1 MTSNIIIHP
10 TQKTQRLVPGWHR
23 HLVFCVACFLL
34 MMGICQQPR
43 GQTPKTQIQLR
54 VLTLDS
60 ITPDIR
66 ELFQHHE
73 KGTHR
78 TLGAA
83 ETAASNLMTALHRK
97 GHLLASVD
105 SARIKN
111 DTMFLFVWCGIRFRA
126 ARLVMEDDDAALAE
140 LLGIHLHPQ
149 IVAQLPD
156 KTIRALSDAFLRQGY
171 PLATVTLTGME
182 IKGETLLT
190 YAAIERGGYY
200 VWDSLGIT
208 GLADIHNK
216 VLQRLLRIR
225 EGKPYN
231 NLLINDLEKNIASLP
246 FVSLPN
252 GYSIV
257 LTTDGKARV
266 ILPLEKVKA
275 SGFNGLIGFGPDR
288 ADPTKLI
295 LSGDVALKLHNAL
308 GYAEEMELK
317 WNGIQG
323 DQNLFMFYRQP
334 YLPFAS
340 FGVMGRFE
348 LFRKGET
355 YYTLLQRAGLV
366 VRPTPE
372 SLFTVWLQ
380 RRGSRV
386 LDRTIFS
393 TATTL
398 PPFADFEATLF
409 GITWQREQLDLP
421 ANPGRGYQIEGEI
434 GGGARR
440 LLTSADIPVALF
452 QGIEI
457 KTRHAA
463 AQINAGTYLA
473 LTPRWIIRS
482 AIAMATL
489 YGGTQHENGL
499 YFIGGIR
506 TLRGFDERSITAS
519 SYALGSVELRYRFE
533 QTAHFKLFIDGGWYE
548 KALADSYQHDT
559 PYGFGVGMSLPSP
572 AGMMQVSYGW
582 GIGFGNRFDVRT
594 GRLHVGIEA
603 RF

>member
-1 MTSNIIIHP
+1 MTSNINIHQ
-10 TQKTQRLVPGWHR
+10 TKKTEPQAPLLRRCLVCCF
-23 HLVFCVACFLL
+23 VCFLL
-34 MMGICQQPR
+34 MMGICQGLR
-43 GQTPKTQIQLR
+43 GQTPKATITLRILTQD
-54 VLTLDS
+54 T
-60 ITPDIR
+60 ITSDIR
-66 ELFQHHE
+66 GIIHRHE
-73 KGTHR
+73 KRTHR
-78 TLGAA
+78 NMGAA
-83 ETAASNLMTALHRK
+83 QTAASDLMTSLHRN

-105 SARIKN
+105 SSRIQN
-111 DTMFLFVWCGIRFRA
+111 DTLLVYVWSGTRFSA
-126 ARLVMEDDDAALAE
+126 ASLVMDEADAFMAE
-140 LLGIHLHPQ
+140 LLGIRLHQP
-149 IVAQLPD
+149 VATQLPD
-156 KTIRALSDAFLRQGY
+156 QTIRALLDALLQQGY

-182 IKGETLLT
+182 IKGDTLLT
-190 YAAIERGGYY
+190 FAAIERGDYY

-208 GLADIHNK
+208 GPAEIHNK
-216 VLQRLLRIR
+216 VLQRMLRIR

-231 NLLINDLEKNIASLP
+231 NLMINDLEKNISKLP
-246 FVSLPN
+246 FLSMPQ

-266 ILPLEKVKA
+266 MLPLEKVKA

-288 ADPTKLI
+288 TDPTKLI

-348 LFRKGET
+348 LFRKGES
-355 YYTLLQRAGLV
+355 YYTLLQRAGVV
-366 VRPTPE
+366 VRPAPE

-386 LDRTIFS
+386 LDRTIFT

-398 PPFADFEATLF
+398 PSFADFEATLF

-421 ANPGRGYQIEGEI
+421 ANPGRGYQIEGEV
-434 GGGARR
+434 GGGTRR
-440 LLTSADIPVALF
+440 LLTSADIPEALF
-452 QGIEI
+452 QGIETI
-457 KTRHAA
+457 SRHAA
-463 AQINAGTYLA
+463 AEITAATFLP
-473 LTPRWIIRS
+473 LTPRWIIRP
-482 AIAMATL
+482 AITLAML
-489 YGGTQHENGL
+489 YGGTLQENGL

-519 SYALGSVELRYRFE
+519 SYALGSLEVRYRFE
-533 QTAHFKLFIDGGWYE
+533 QSAHFKLFIDGGWYE
-548 KALADSYQHDT
+548 KALAGSYKHDT
-559 PYGFGVGMSLPSP
+559 PYGFGAGVNLPSP
-572 AGMMQVSYGW
+572 AGIIQVSYGW

-594 GRLHVGIEA
+594 GRLHIGLEA